1 WLADHTVLGAVLL
14 PGTAFVELAL
24 HAGNRVGCPRLD
36 DLVLE
41 APLILPE
48 HGAVQF
54 QVAVGG
60 SDDAGRRPVN
70 VYARQESGDPDQPW
84 TRHAG
89 AVLSQSPV
97 ESVRPVSDEPG
108 VWPPAGAE
116 PLDVEG
122 MYERFAL
129 GGLTY
134 GRVFQG
140 VRAAWK
146 REGEVFADIALPEE
160 HVEQAT
166 RHGIH
171 PALLDAALHMA
182 GPGGLIGQGDE
193 GENRIPLPFVW
204 NGVSLHATGAS
215 SVRVRLTSAGTDGV
229 SVTVAD
235 ESGLPVVHVDKL
247 VTRPVTADQID
258 AARGALRES
267 LFRLDWQGCRLPLTE
282 DPSVLR
288 GVVVGAGTDTLAAA
302 LRAGGWDV
310 AQHPN
315 LRSLGESHTGQ
326 RAEVPGDLASLSEW
340 VFLPVPGDTSTDT
353 EPRVGADTGSTL
365 DTAPDSA
372 TGSGLRSMVV
382 DTLERV
388 QDWLADDR
396 FVDRRLVIVTRGA
409 VNTTPLAD
417 SPADGDVPDAAAAAV
432 WGLVRSAQAEHPDRL
447 VLLDVDDL
455 AQATSVPLAAALTSG
470 EPQLAVRGG
479 GILVPRLVRAV
490 TDAPSTDAPSTTDHG
505 HAPHAVATWDPHGTV
520 LITGASGTLAG
531 LVARH
536 LVTQHGIRHLLLL
549 SRRGAD
555 ASGAAELTADLG
567 AAGASVTW
575 AACDVADRD
584 ALRAVLADIPATH
597 PLKGVVHAA
606 AVLDD
611 GVIASLTPER
621 VDTVL
626 RPKAEAATALHE
638 LTAEADLSAFVLF
651 SSAAGTFGGAGQGN
665 YAAANAY
672 LDALA
677 TQRHA
682 QGLPALSL
690 AWGLW
695 EQRSNLTG
703 GLGDADQR
711 RMAGIGLGGL
721 PTDDGLA
728 LFDACCAG
736 RTPVLAPM
744 RLDTAA
750 VRASVRDSRDEVP
763 HVLRELVRLPRQ
775 RTGATEAATPGG
787 LRERLAGVQAAE
799 GERIVLETVRRNVA
813 AVLGHGATETV
824 EPARAFKDF
833 GFDSLTAV
841 ELRNRLNSVTGLR
854 LPATL
859 VFDYPT
865 PMALAGYLHQELA
878 PQGAT
883 GDVGSDVSLSV
894 GLDRLEA
901 GLSAMT
907 LEEIGHTDVISR
919 LRDLLA
925 KYGDRQEGTGG
936 TGLADKLESAT
947 DGDLFKMVEEDL
959 GLI

>member
-1 WLADHTVLGAVLL
+1 GRLSLASHAWLADHAVLGAVLL

-24 HAGNRVGCPRLD
+24 HAGGRVGCTRLD

-41 APLILPE
+41 APLVLPE
-48 HGAVQF
+48 SGAVQI
-54 QVAVGG
+54 QVVVGG
-60 SDDAGRRPVN
+60 ADDSGRRPVN
-70 VYARQESGDPDQPW
+70 VYARLESGDPDQPW

-89 AVLSQSPV
+89 AVLTPSPT
-97 ESVRPVSDEPG
+97 ETARPVSDEPG

-116 PLDVEG
+116 ALDVEG
-122 MYERFAL
+122 LYERFAL

-140 VRAAWK
+140 VRAAW
-146 REGEVFADIALPEE
+146 RRGDEVFADIELPEE
-160 HVEQAT
+160 HADQT
-166 RHGIH
+166 RRYGIH

-182 GPGGLIGQGDE
+182 GPGGLTDQGDE
-193 GENRIPLPFVW
+193 GGQNRIPLPFVW
-204 NGVSLHATGAS
+204 NGVSLHANGAS
-215 SVRVRLTSAGTDGV
+215 RGRVRIASAGTDGV
-229 SVTVAD
+229 SVTMAD
-235 ESGLPVVHVDKL
+235 ESGRPVVQVDEL
-247 VTRPVTADQID
+247 VTRSVTAEQID

-267 LFRLDWQGCRLPLTE
+267 LFRLDWRSLQLPATAG
-282 DPSVLR
+282 PSAPR
-288 GVVVGAGTDTLAAA
+288 CAVVGAGSDTLAAG
-302 LRAGGWDV
+302 LQTGGWDV
-310 AQHPN
+310 VRHPD
-315 LRSLGESHTGQ
+315 LKSLGLRHNDDGATL
-326 RAEVPGDLASLSEW
+326 PEW
-340 VFLPVPGDTSTDT
+340 VFLSVPGDDT
-353 EPRVGADTGSTL
+353 P
-365 DTAPDSA
+365 SA
-372 TGSGLRSMVV
+372 TDSDAGTGTAALRSTVV
-382 DTLERV
+382 EALERV
-388 QDWLADDR
+388 QDWLADDQLA
-396 FVDRRLVIVTRGA
+396 DLRLVIVTRGA
-409 VNTTPLAD
+409 VTTASLAA
-417 SPADGDVPDAAAAAV
+417 SPADQGVPDAAGAAV

-447 VLLDVDDL
+447 LLLDVDDF
-455 AQATSVPLAAALTSG
+455 AQAASAASLAPALTSG

-479 GILVPRLVRAV
+479 GFLVPRLVRAT
-490 TDAPSTDAPSTTDHG
+490 TDAPTPEAEQDGPSAAEHG
-505 HAPHAVATWDPHGTV
+505 GTPHAVATWDPEGTV

-536 LVTQHGIRHLLLL
+536 LVTEHGIRHLLLL

-555 ASGAAELTADLG
+555 ASGAAELTADLS

-575 AACDVADRD
+575 AACDAADRD
-584 ALRAVLADIPATH
+584 ALRAVLADIPAAH

-611 GVIASLTPER
+611 GVVASLTPER
-621 VDTVL
+621 IDAVL
-626 RPKAEAATALHE
+626 RPKAEAATVLHE
-638 LTAEADLSAFVLF
+638 LTADADLSAFVLF

-677 TQRHA
+677 TRRHA

-695 EQRSNLTG
+695 EQRSGLTG
-703 GLGDADQR
+703 SLGEADQR

-721 PTDDGLA
+721 PTADGLA

-750 VRASVRDSRDEVP
+750 VRASVRDGGDDVP

-775 RTGATEAATPGG
+775 RTGATGTTAPGG
-787 LRERLAGVQAAE
+787 LRERLAGVQTAE
-799 GERIVLETVRRNVA
+799 GERMVLDTVRRNVA
-813 AVLGHGATETV
+813 SVLGHGATETV

-841 ELRNRLNSVTGLR
+841 ELRNRLNAVTGLR

-865 PMALAGYLHQELA
+865 PSALAGFIHQELA
-878 PQGAT
+878 PEDAT
-883 GDVGSDVSLSV
+883 TDDGGDVPLSV
-894 GLDRLEA
+894 GLDRIEA

-925 KYGDRQEGTGG
+925 KYGDRQEGAESAV
-936 TGLADKLESAT
+936 LADKLESAT

>member
-1 WLADHTVLGAVLL
+1 
-14 PGTAFVELAL
+14 
-24 HAGNRVGCPRLD
+24 
-36 DLVLE
+36 
-41 APLILPE
+41 
-48 HGAVQF
+48 
-54 QVAVGG
+54 
-60 SDDAGRRPVN
+60 
-70 VYARQESGDPDQPW
+70 
-84 TRHAG
+84 
-89 AVLSQSPV
+89 
-97 ESVRPVSDEPG
+97 
-108 VWPPAGAE
+108 
-116 PLDVEG
+116 
-122 MYERFAL
+122 M
-129 GGLTY
+129 
-134 GRVFQG
+134 
-140 VRAAWK
+140 
-146 REGEVFADIALPEE
+146 
-160 HVEQAT
+160 
-166 RHGIH
+166 
-171 PALLDAALHMA
+171 
-182 GPGGLIGQGDE
+182 
-193 GENRIPLPFVW
+193 
-204 NGVSLHATGAS
+204 
-215 SVRVRLTSAGTDGV
+215 
-229 SVTVAD
+229 
-235 ESGLPVVHVDKL
+235 
-247 VTRPVTADQID
+247 
-258 AARGALRES
+258 
-267 LFRLDWQGCRLPLTE
+267 
-282 DPSVLR
+282 
-288 GVVVGAGTDTLAAA
+288 
-302 LRAGGWDV
+302 
-310 AQHPN
+310 
-315 LRSLGESHTGQ
+315 
-326 RAEVPGDLASLSEW
+326 
-340 VFLPVPGDTSTDT
+340 
-353 EPRVGADTGSTL
+353 
-365 DTAPDSA
+365 
-372 TGSGLRSMVV
+372 
-382 DTLERV
+382 
-388 QDWLADDR
+388 
-396 FVDRRLVIVTRGA
+396 RLVIVTRGA

-417 SPADGDVPDAAAAAV
+417 GPADRDVPDAAAAAV

-455 AQATSVPLAAALTSG
+455 AEAAPLAAALTSG

-479 GILVPRLVRAV
+479 GILVPRLVRAA
-490 TDAPSTDAPSTTDHG
+490 TDAPAADEHSSAEHG
-505 HAPHAVATWDPHGTV
+505 RVPHAVATWDPHGTV

-555 ASGAAELTADLG
+555 ASGAAELTADLS

-584 ALRAVLADIPATH
+584 ALRAVLADIPAAH

-621 VDTVL
+621 VDAVL
-626 RPKAEAATALHE
+626 RPKAEAATVLHE

-651 SSAAGTFGGAGQGN
+651 SSAAGTFGGGGQGN

-721 PTDDGLA
+721 PTADGLA

-750 VRASVRDSRDEVP
+750 VRASVRDSGDEVP
-763 HVLRELVRLPRQ
+763 HVLRELVRVPRQ
-775 RTGATEAATPGG
+775 RTGTTEAAGPGG

-799 GERIVLETVRRNVA
+799 GERIVLDAVRRNVA

-841 ELRNRLNSVTGLR
+841 ELRNRLNAVTGLR

-883 GDVGSDVSLSV
+883 GNADSDVSLSV

-925 KYGDRQEGTGG
+925 KYGDRQEGTGSA
-936 TGLADKLESAT
+936 GLADKLESAT

>member
-1 WLADHTVLGAVLL
+1 
-14 PGTAFVELAL
+14 
-24 HAGNRVGCPRLD
+24 
-36 DLVLE
+36 
-41 APLILPE
+41 
-48 HGAVQF
+48 
-54 QVAVGG
+54 
-60 SDDAGRRPVN
+60 
-70 VYARQESGDPDQPW
+70 
-84 TRHAG
+84 
-89 AVLSQSPV
+89 
-97 ESVRPVSDEPG
+97 
-108 VWPPAGAE
+108 
-116 PLDVEG
+116 
-122 MYERFAL
+122 
-129 GGLTY
+129 
-134 GRVFQG
+134 VFQG
-140 VRAAWK
+140 VRAAW
-146 REGEVFADIALPEE
+146 RRGGEVFADIALPED
-160 HVEQAT
+160 HAEQAT

-182 GPGGLIGQGDE
+182 GPGGLLDQGDE
-193 GENRIPLPFVW
+193 GQNRIPLPFVW

-282 DPSVLR
+282 GPSALR
-288 GVVVGAGTDTLAAA
+288 GVVVGAGSDALAAG
-302 LRAGGWDV
+302 LRADGWDV
-310 AQHPN
+310 AQHPD
-315 LRSLGESHTGQ
+315 LQSLGESHTGE
-326 RAEVPGDLASLSEW
+326 RAEVPDDGASLPEW
-340 VFLPVPGDTSTDT
+340 VFLPVPGDMSTVT
-353 EPRVGADTGSTL
+353 EPRVGADTGSVV
-365 DTAPDSA
+365 DTTPDS
-372 TGSGLRSMVV
+372 GSSSGLRSMVV
-382 DTLERV
+382 ETLERV
-388 QDWLADDR
+388 QDWLSDDR
-396 FVDRRLVIVTRGA
+396 LVDMRLVIVTRGA

-417 SPADGDVPDAAAAAV
+417 GPADRDVPDAAAAAV

-455 AQATSVPLAAALTSG
+455 AEAAPLAAALTSG

-479 GILVPRLVRAV
+479 GILVPRLVRAA
-490 TDAPSTDAPSTTDHG
+490 TDAPAADEHSSAEHG
-505 HAPHAVATWDPHGTV
+505 RVPHAVATWDPHGTV

-555 ASGAAELTADLG
+555 ASGAAELTADLS

-584 ALRAVLADIPATH
+584 ALRAVLADIPAAH

-621 VDTVL
+621 VDAVL
-626 RPKAEAATALHE
+626 RPKAEAATVLHE

-651 SSAAGTFGGAGQGN
+651 SSAAGTFGGGGQGN

-721 PTDDGLA
+721 PTADGLA

-750 VRASVRDSRDEVP
+750 VRASVRDSGDEVP
-763 HVLRELVRLPRQ
+763 HVLRELVRVPRQ
-775 RTGATEAATPGG
+775 RTGTTEAAGPGG

-799 GERIVLETVRRNVA
+799 GERIVLDAVRRNVA

-841 ELRNRLNSVTGLR
+841 ELRNRLNAVTGLR

-883 GDVGSDVSLSV
+883 GNADSDVSLSV

-925 KYGDRQEGTGG
+925 KYGDRQEGTGSA
-936 TGLADKLESAT
+936 GLADKLESAT